1 MDESRRALA
10 VGAAL
15 SWEIAAIVAALRGCG
30 ASVVEDRRRMLW
42 LGTVGSCPVLVYRTG
57 VGIRAARKATRRM
70 LREHDVGFVL
80 NTGCAGALTAGWAA
94 GDIVTAQAILGPP
107 PTCERL
113 VIHGPIHQMIGDL
126 APTVGRTPRTGTIL
140 TSLLPLFTAAQKEEH
155 GRAWGAHAVEMEG
168 AGVARA
174 AAEAACG
181 FASVRAILDPLRSD
195 LPSPRLPG
203 PPTTARQ
210 SLAKLSP
217 RQAVRRVVL
226 FRHQR
231 FARAS
236 LRDFHEA
243 LFAAL
248 RRGTID
254 LDLLGLR

>member
-1 MDESRRALA
+1 MHESHRALA

-15 SWEIAAIVAALRGCG
+15 PWELAAIVSALRSCG
-30 ASVVEDRRRMLW
+30 ESVVEPRPRMLW
-42 LGTVGSCPVLVYRTG
+42 QGTVASCPVLVYRTG
-57 VGIRAARKATRRM
+57 VGIRAARKATRRVV
-70 LREHDVGFVL
+70 RAHDVGFVL

-94 GDIVTAQAILGPP
+94 GDIVAAQAILSPP
-107 PTCERL
+107 PACERM
-113 VIHGPIHQMIGDL
+113 VIRAPIHQMIGEL
-126 APTVGRTPRTGTIL
+126 ATAVGRTPRTGTIL

-181 FASVRAILDPLRSD
+181 FASVRTILDPLRSE
-195 LPSPRLPG
+195 LPFLPLHG
-203 PPTTARQ
+203 PPTTARK
-210 SLAKLSP
+210 SWAKLSP
-217 RQAVRRVVL
+217 RQAVRRAVL

-231 FARAS
+231 FALAS

-248 RRGTID
+248 RGGTID